1 MLAENVLFRAVS
13 KKAENVSRIRFS
25 ANSCEQKTKEA
36 PFERGFLLT
45 KAEGCFANSQ
55 RLSANRI
62 PLKFAFPGGFEPPTF
77 RLGGGR
83 TILLCNGNVFNFWL
97 VYWLFGHPASRP
109 VMPVSAHSLLTLAD
123 TCKFN
128 LPPFR
133 VAVLLEISRR

>member
-62 PLKFAFPGGFEPPTF
+62 PLKFAF
-77 RLGGGR
+77 LGGGR

-97 VYWLFGHPASRP
+97 IYWVFRP
-109 VMPVSAHSLLTLAD
+109 SGAT
-123 TCKFN
+123 
-128 LPPFR
+128 R
-133 VAVLLEISRR
+133 

>member
-77 RLGGGR
+77 RLG
-83 TILLCNGNVFNFWL
+83 FFL
-97 VYWLFGHPASRP
+97 VVQYVRKTGIFCQFLKEFF
-109 VMPVSAHSLLTLAD
+109 VQ
-123 TCKFN
+123 
-128 LPPFR
+128 
-133 VAVLLEISRR
+133 VL

>member
-25 ANSCEQKTKEA
+25 ANSCEQKTKEV
-36 PFERGFLLT
+36 PSERDFLLT

-97 VYWLFGHPASRP
+97 VYWVFRP
-109 VMPVSAHSLLTLAD
+109 SGAT
-123 TCKFN
+123 
-128 LPPFR
+128 R
-133 VAVLLEISRR
+133 

>member
-83 TILLCNGNVFNFWL
+83 TILLCNGNVFDLDCRSSSPWE
-97 VYWLFGHPASRP
+97 S
-109 VMPVSAHSLLTLAD
+109 
-123 TCKFN
+123 
-128 LPPFR
+128 
-133 VAVLLEISRR
+133 IS

>member
-13 KKAENVSRIRFS
+13 KK
-25 ANSCEQKTKEA
+25 
-36 PFERGFLLT
+36 
-45 KAEGCFANSQ
+45 GCFANSQ

-97 VYWLFGHPASRP
+97 IYWVFRP
-109 VMPVSAHSLLTLAD
+109 SGAT
-123 TCKFN
+123 
-128 LPPFR
+128 R
-133 VAVLLEISRR
+133 

>member
-77 RLGGGR
+77 RLGALAGAYN
-83 TILLCNGNVFNFWL
+83 TSALKSFQ
-97 VYWLFGHPASRP
+97 SRINAYLYACS
-109 VMPVSAHSLLTLAD
+109 SA
-123 TCKFN
+123 
-128 LPPFR
+128 PMY
-133 VAVLLEISRR
+133 V

>member
-77 RLGGGR
+77 RLGAVGLSWR
-83 TILLCNGNVFNFWL
+83 LKSVKSRCAALLLGFFEV
-97 VYWLFGHPASRP
+97 RI
-109 VMPVSAHSLLTLAD
+109 SLCT
-123 TCKFN
+123 
-128 LPPFR
+128 P
-133 VAVLLEISRR
+133 EIRFFH

>member
-97 VYWLFGHPASRP
+97 VYWVFRP
-109 VMPVSAHSLLTLAD
+109 SGAT
-123 TCKFN
+123 
-128 LPPFR
+128 R
-133 VAVLLEISRR
+133 

>member
-77 RLGGGR
+77 RLGD
-83 TILLCNGNVFNFWL
+83 T
-97 VYWLFGHPASRP
+97 
-109 VMPVSAHSLLTLAD
+109 PVSLLL
-123 TCKFN
+123 
-128 LPPFR
+128 R
-133 VAVLLEISRR
+133 SVEVL